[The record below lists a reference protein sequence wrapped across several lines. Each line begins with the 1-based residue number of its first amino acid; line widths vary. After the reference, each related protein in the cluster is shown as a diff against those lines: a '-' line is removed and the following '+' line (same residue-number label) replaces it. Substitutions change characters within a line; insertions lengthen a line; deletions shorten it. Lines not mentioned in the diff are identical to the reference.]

1 MQHYIYQIEKS
12 HVRTKNSVKA
22 TQFPFGHMGT
32 KVYHILWPFK
42 IVLCHVLANSFPQQT
57 PTYTIISL
65 ESCSWPHNGCKSNIH
80 SSFFCVHH
88 LLRELSRFYTISR
101 NAQQHLPR
109 ITSILWPPSPNWP
122 PPVSEGVFA
131 HNLVPSRVQAWAEP
145 SCPRWHSQWHCHNVS
160 VLQ

>member
-57 PTYTIISL
+57 PTLSL
-65 ESCSWPHNGCKSNIH
+65 AW
-80 SSFFCVHH
+80 
-88 LLRELSRFYTISR
+88 
-101 NAQQHLPR
+101 
-109 ITSILWPPSPNWP
+109 
-122 PPVSEGVFA
+122 
-131 HNLVPSRVQAWAEP
+131 SRVVDP
-145 SCPRWHSQWHCHNVS
+145 TMDVS
-160 VLQ
+160 PIFTLLFFLSTIY

>member
-1 MQHYIYQIEKS
+1 MHHYIHQIEKS

-57 PTYTIISL
+57 PTNTIISL

-88 LLRELSRFYTISR
+88 LLRELSRSYAISR
-101 NAQQHLPR
+101 NAQQHLPQNHLH
-109 ITSILWPPSPNWP
+109 TVAPFAKL
-122 PPVSEGVFA
+122 VSTGLHRSKRLCSLTIWFPAVFRLELSQA
-131 HNLVPSRVQAWAEP
+131 ARGDNLSDTVAM
-145 SCPRWHSQWHCHNVS
+145 
-160 VLQ
+160 